1 MAPFRR
7 CGGQLVALQTTEA
20 VVPGSNPA
28 SLTVKYPEDRHGH
41 CAMCIPLCL
50 MLQCTLSKLP
60 FVWFFVIY
68 FVKCPQNNSKLVA
81 LSLEAPAK
89 SWRQHS
95 DIICCSKKKIVSLI
109 SNYDDCIYCSTVYHI
124 YILFLAGLF
133 ANKWT
138 MKMKILQYL
147 FSRDGTKIYFGKHFG
162 KIYIFK
168 IKKFRLY
175 FFVRKE

>member
-1 MAPFRR
+1 MSTIYVTVHTF
-7 CGGQLVALQTTEA
+7 V
-20 VVPGSNPA
+20 SNVHYR
-28 SLTVKYPEDRHGH
+28 S
-41 CAMCIPLCL
+41 CFLCDFL
-50 MLQCTLSKLP
+50 SSTLSNVLKIIP
-60 FVWFFVIY
+60 
-68 FVKCPQNNSKLVA
+68 NSWHCHFKPWRN
-81 LSLEAPAK
+81 LEG
-89 SWRQHS
+89 S
-95 DIICCSKKKIVSLI
+95 ILTFCCLEKKIVSLI
-109 SNYDDCIYCSTVYHI
+109 SNYDDCIYSIPNLYYSLYIVYHI